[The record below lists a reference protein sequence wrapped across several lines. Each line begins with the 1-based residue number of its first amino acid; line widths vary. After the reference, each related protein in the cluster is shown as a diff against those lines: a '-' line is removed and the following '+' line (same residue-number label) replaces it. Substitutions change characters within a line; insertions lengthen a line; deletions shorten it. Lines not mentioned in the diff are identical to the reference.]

1 MKLKFISK
9 LSVITAILAVLT
21 FAFIYITQPAEQWWY
36 WGALIFYFAVGSIIG
51 LRTQRA
57 VLSESNSQFFTG
69 VMGAIGIRML
79 LCIIFL
85 AIYLMVSELKQ
96 KEFIVFYLFLY
107 LFYTIFEI
115 SQLVSKLRPEKSS
128 SLDNTTS

>member
-21 FAFIYITQPAEQWWY
+21 FAFIYIAQPAEQWWY

-57 VLSESNSQFFTG
+57 VLSESNSLFFTG

>member
-21 FAFIYITQPAEQWWY
+21 FAFIYIAQPAEQWWY

-128 SLDNTTS
+128 SLDNRTS